1 MLNINLSE
9 TARDKFKEFLSEDNN
24 ADAYIRIYLSG
35 MG

>member
-9 TARDKFKEFLSEDNN
+9 SAKDKFKEFLSEDNKE
-24 ADAYIRIYLSG
+24 DTYIRIYLSG

>member
-9 TARDKFKEFLSEDNN
+9 SAKVKFQEFLSEENN
-24 ADAYIRIYLSG
+24 ENAYIRIYLSG